1 MSTVTS
7 KTPKAKQL
15 LPRFRGVFPAIP
27 TPVTEDDEIDC
38 AALRRLVNYLIDGGV
53 HGIWALGSG
62 GEFTSLTRE
71 ERRLTLDTIVDEVE
85 GRVPVL
91 GGISSCCMK
100 EVEANAQLVADA
112 GADGAFM
119 IAPYYF
125 HYSPED
131 ICRYFEHAAS
141 VSPTPLVIYHNS
153 HNSGIPLNV
162 EMVESLSRHEN
173 IIGIKDAGCDFALH
187 QAFLTAFEGR
197 DDFVVFQGDDTAMAS
212 AFLLGS
218 AGTVAALAVI
228 APNLI
233 VELFEAGQRGDLEM
247 AHRLQRQGMDL
258 FKIYYEVTGEMND
271 STFLATQ
278 KAALEVLG
286 LSGRRLVAPAAPL
299 DQRFLP
305 KIREILG
312 RHDLQIRGC
321 DQEEATLC

>member
-1 MSTVTS
+1 MSTVIAKS
-7 KTPKAKQL
+7 PKAKNL
-15 LPRFRGVFPAIP
+15 LARFRGVFPAIP
-27 TPVTEDDEIDC
+27 TPVTEEDDIDC
-38 AALRRLVNYLIDGGV
+38 PALRRLVNYLLDGGV

-71 ERRLTLDTIVDEVE
+71 ERRLTLDTIVDEVD

-91 GGISSCCMK
+91 GGISSCCIS
-100 EVEANAQLVADA
+100 EIEANAQLVANA

-125 HYSPED
+125 HYSAED

-141 VSPTPLVIYHNS
+141 ASPLPLVIYHNS
-153 HNSGIPLNV
+153 HNSGILLSV

-173 IIGIKDAGCDFALH
+173 MIGIKDAGCDFALH
-187 QAFLTAFEGR
+187 QALLTAFEGR

-228 APNLI
+228 APRLI
-233 VELFEAGQRGDLEM
+233 VQLFEAGQKGDLAV
-247 AHRLQRQGMDL
+247 AHQLQRRGMDL

-271 STFLATQ
+271 SSFLATQ
-278 KAALEVLG
+278 KAALELLG
-286 LSGRRLVAPAAPL
+286 LCSRRPVAPVVPL
-299 DQRFLP
+299 DPSFLP
-305 KIREILG
+305 KILEILC
-312 RHDLQIRGC
+312 RHDLPIQGG
-321 DQEEATLC
+321 DLE